1 MITGPLPDLA
11 ATLRLQRDAGQVRAA
26 LERSGRELST
36 GMKADL
42 FAASGGDPRRLLAI
56 EGSQARAA
64 REAESITLAQGR
76 LDLTQ
81 SVMGGLQDLAD
92 GLGPELAAAVA
103 RGDMGSA
110 RIHAAGAEDAFRNA
124 VQNLNTTYAGRALFS
139 GAAVDRPALD
149 DPDAILADVA
159 AVVAG
164 AADAADAIAQV
175 EAYFD
180 VGGGFDARYLGA
192 AEDAPRAGIDAG
204 DDVDISRRADD
215 PEVRELL
222 RGFAL
227 AAVAV
232 SPAYAGPADAQGEL
246 FEEAAATTMSSRE
259 SLVQSRALLGLSEQA
274 LEDAS
279 VRVSARRDA
288 LDLAWNAATSKDPF
302 DAAAEFQAIEQQLER
317 IFLITSRL
325 SRLNL
330 TDFLR

>member
-11 ATLRLQRDAGQVRAA
+11 ATLRLQRDAGQVRVA
-26 LERSGRELST
+26 LERSGRELNT
-36 GMKADL
+36 GRKADL

-64 REAESITLAQGR
+64 RETESITLAKGR
-76 LDLTQ
+76 LSLTQ
-81 SVMGGLQDLAD
+81 AVMGGLQDLAD

-103 RGDMGSA
+103 RDDMTSA
-110 RIHAAGAEDAFRNA
+110 RLHAAGAEDAFRNA
-124 VQNLNTTYAGRALFS
+124 VQNLNTTYAGRTLFS

-149 DPDAILADVA
+149 DPDVILADVA
-159 AVVAG
+159 AVLAG

-175 EAYFD
+175 ETYFD

-192 AEDAPRAGIDAG
+192 AEDAPRAGIDSG
-204 DDVDISRRADD
+204 DSLEISRRADD

-222 RGFAL
+222 RGLAL
-227 AAVAV
+227 AAATAD
-232 SPAYAGPADAQGEL
+232 SAYAGPAGAQGTL
-246 FEEAAATTMSSRE
+246 FEAAAATTMSARE
-259 SLVQSRALLGLSEQA
+259 SLVQSRAMLGLSEQA

-279 VRVSARRDA
+279 VRISARRDA
-288 LDLAWNAATSKDPF
+288 LDLAWNAATSKDPY

>member
-11 ATLRLQRDAGQVRAA
+11 ATLRLQRDAGQVRAS
-26 LERSGRELST
+26 LERSGRELNT

-81 SVMGGLQDLAD
+81 AVMGGLQDLAD
-92 GLGPELAAAVA
+92 SIGPELAAAVA
-103 RGDMGSA
+103 RDDMSSA

-124 VQNLNTTYAGRALFS
+124 VQNLNTTYAGRTLFS
-139 GAAVDRPALD
+139 GAAVDRPALEH
-149 DPDAILADVA
+149 PDVILADVA

-164 AADAADAIAQV
+164 AVDAADAIAQV
-175 EAYFD
+175 ETYFD
-180 VGGGFDARYLGA
+180 VGGGFDARFLGS
-192 AEDAPRAGIDAG
+192 AEDAPRAGIDSG
-204 DDVDISRRADD
+204 DDVAISRRADD

-222 RGFAL
+222 RGLAL
-227 AAVAV
+227 AAVTV
-232 SPAYAGPADAQGEL
+232 DSAYAGPADAQGAL
-246 FEEAAATTMSSRE
+246 FEEAAATTMSARE

-279 VRVSARRDA
+279 VRISARKDA
-288 LDLAWNAATSKDPF
+288 LDLAWNAATSKDPY
-302 DAAAEFQAIEQQLER
+302 DAAAEFQALEQQLER

>member
-11 ATLRLQRDAGQVRAA
+11 ATLRLQRDAGAVRAS
-26 LERSGRELST
+26 LERAGRELST
-36 GMKADL
+36 GKKEDL

-64 REAESITLAQGR
+64 REAETVVLAQGR
-76 LDLTQ
+76 LSLTQ
-81 SVMGGLQDLAD
+81 SVMGGLQGLAD

-103 RGDMGSA
+103 RGDMNSA

-124 VQNLNTTYAGRALFS
+124 VQNLNTTYAGRTLFS
-139 GAAVDRPALD
+139 GAAVDTPALD
-149 DPDAILADVA
+149 DPDLIFADVA

-175 EAYFD
+175 ETYFD
-180 VGGGFDARYLGA
+180 VGGGFDARFLGA
-192 AEDAPRAGIDAG
+192 VEDAPRAGIDSG
-204 DDVDISRRADD
+204 DSVDISRRADD

-222 RGFAL
+222 RGLAI
-227 AAVAV
+227 AAVTV
-232 SPAYAGPADAQGEL
+232 DSAYAGPADAQGAL
-246 FEEAAATTMSSRE
+246 FEEAAAVTMSARE

-279 VRVSARRDA
+279 VRIAARKDT
-288 LDLAWNAATSKDPF
+288 LDLAWNHAVSRDPY
-302 DAAAEFQAIEQQLER
+302 DAAAEFQAIEQQLQR
-317 IFLITSRL
+317 VFLVTSRL
-325 SRLNL
+325 SQLSL